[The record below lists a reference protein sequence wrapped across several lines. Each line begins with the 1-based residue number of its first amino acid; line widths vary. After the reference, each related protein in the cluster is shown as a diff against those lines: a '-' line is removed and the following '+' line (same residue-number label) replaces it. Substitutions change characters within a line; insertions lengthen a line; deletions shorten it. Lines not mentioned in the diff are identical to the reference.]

1 MWCGGT
7 TCGVRWILGLLNRRG
22 TRPWSWRRIP
32 GGGSPESLQS
42 WLRLYPALRCGGQ
55 PFVLAYPIQ
64 LVLRAFAGIRPMS
77 EPKSPHIPAG
87 KRDNPSESCD
97 LILIYRGLY
106 LDPCRCVLVEQFP
119 GGCLIAFVG
128 VSSICL
134 SKDKFPWLRKSTCFS
149 RGSSGSRMRW
159 VVVHRG
165 EVGLF

>member
-1 MWCGGT
+1 MWYGGT

-119 GGCLIAFVG
+119 GGCLTACG
-128 VSSICL
+128 GGA
-134 SKDKFPWLRKSTCFS
+134 SKYPSKGKYLLLHTSKPPFRS
-149 RGSSGSRMRW
+149 SSGSRMHW
-159 VVVHRG
+159 VVVHRCG
-165 EVGLF
+165 VAVS